1 MRIAMILLSIVALV
15 FIGSISW
22 SLLDSKN
29 TWMGQKQITEIG
41 TNGTDIE
48 ALRHQIKTEE
58 KLKEL
63 ELIVKELSKKN
74 GNTST
79 TGEQQDTT
87 EKPTEEIVKLS
98 GKFLAKVM
106 PTATLTQVKN
116 KGIYGLYTFDS
127 NTLYSTYED
136 PKLGLTVVASS
147 LDYTTF
153 MRNMK
158 ALWKEVFTVNE
169 TKSFPGKSFY
179 LNPPKPD
186 TSVRIVL
193 EYETQSI
200 ALEIS
205 KSKFP
210 ILKSLL
216 LKK

>member
-158 ALWKEVFTVNE
+158 AL
-169 TKSFPGKSFY
+169 
-179 LNPPKPD
+179 
-186 TSVRIVL
+186 
-193 EYETQSI
+193 
-200 ALEIS
+200 
-205 KSKFP
+205 
-210 ILKSLL
+210 
-216 LKK
+216 